1 MPDPTNTDLA
11 VQIATLS
18 GKLDGF
24 IASSAA
30 REAAL
35 GGRLDESLMDRRAL
49 HDQVEVNRKDIEKLK
64 QWRSFLT
71 GLGGA
76 GTLAGLYATARIAGI
91 IH

>member
-1 MPDPTNTDLA
+1 MSDPSNTDLA

-24 IASSAA
+24 IATSAA

-35 GGRLDESLMDRRAL
+35 AGRLDESALDRR
-49 HDQVEVNRKDIEKLK
+49 DIHKRLDSLER
-64 QWRSFLT
+64 WRAWM
-71 GLGGA
+71 LGFAGS
-76 GTLAGLYATARIAGI
+76 GTLLGLWAAARMGGI

>member
-24 IASSAA
+24 IATSAA

-64 QWRSFLT
+64 QWRSWL
-71 GLGGA
+71 LGFA
-76 GTLAGLYATARIAGI
+76 ASGTLLGLWGAARMGGI